1 MISFT
6 LGSKKSR
13 MAIISN
19 FLSVN
24 ALCIFLSAK
33 HINSV
38 SLTQTLKVFCKK
50 KKELEKEREKEI
62 ADHLWFHDAYHSM
75 KLLWFAVKMIRPAC

>member
-13 MAIISN
+13 MAIIIN
-19 FLSVN
+19 FLSIN
-24 ALCIFLSAK
+24 ALCIILSAK

-38 SLTQTLKVFCKK
+38 SLTQTLKLFCKG
-50 KKELEKEREKEI
+50 KKESEKEREKEI

-75 KLLWFAVKMIRPAC
+75 KLLWFAVNLIRPAC